1 MIYPE
6 PSWFTFSHYCKG
18 LQIELPVVIT
28 RNCRL
33 WWPSGG
39 SVLGSWQYWLYFEW
53 QQGKSQSEL
62 SVGERGGSG
71 YYEMIKK
78 FLWDWRLYSATHC
91 LPRYD
96 TTYRS
101 QIHTY
106 LLKFTL
112 QVFGSN
118 PIVTQLQ
125 PLWPMYPLFKWVLKN
140 V

>member
-18 LQIELPVVIT
+18 LQIELPAVIT
-28 RNCRL
+28 RNCSL

-53 QQGKSQSEL
+53 QQGKSQSFLWE
-62 SVGERGGSG
+62 SGGERL
-71 YYEMIKK
+71 
-78 FLWDWRLYSATHC
+78 LWNDEKIPVRLAPLFCHALFAPLRHY
-91 LPRYD
+91 LGPRY
-96 TTYRS
+96 
-101 QIHTY
+101 IHRY

-125 PLWPMYPLFKWVLKN
+125 PLWPMYALFKWVLKN